1 MRSLGSYF
9 GTNNQNQAVTNSGE
23 GAENVSIAVQLSI
36 LLLFRAVTKKAARHS
51 DDDLRRNIAFAV
63 NFKVNASKI
72 HKQVQMSQMQL
83 D

>member
-36 LLLFRAVTKKAARHS
+36 LFLFRAVTTKAARHS
-51 DDDLRRNIAFAV
+51 DDVVFAD

-72 HKQVQMSQMQL
+72 HKYR
-83 D
+83 